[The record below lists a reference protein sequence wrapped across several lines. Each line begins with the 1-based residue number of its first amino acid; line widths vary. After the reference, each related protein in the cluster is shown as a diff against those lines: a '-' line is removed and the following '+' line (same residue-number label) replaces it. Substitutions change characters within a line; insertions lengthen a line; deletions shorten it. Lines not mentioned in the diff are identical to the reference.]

1 MELIILI
8 LAFLLLLAGLL
19 GAVLPGLPG
28 PPLSFL
34 GILCLGSTD
43 AILFADTFYYISAL
57 LAGGI
62 VVLDYYLPVLG
73 TRLTGG
79 TKAGKKGSTIGLVVA
94 VILLPMLGITM
105 GPFGLLGLVAGPFA
119 GAYIAEKIAGTSDET
134 AWKSAIGSFIGFVA
148 GTLFKL
154 IYAVVLLVIATREIF
169 LQLL

>member
-1 MELIILI
+1 MDAIILI
-8 LAFLLLLAGLL
+8 LAFLLLLAGLP

-43 AILFADTFYYISAL
+43 AIHFTNTFYYLSAL

-79 TKAGKKGSTIGLVVA
+79 TKAGKRGSTIGLVVA
-94 VILLPMLGITM
+94 VILLPLFGISL
-105 GPFGLLGLVAGPFA
+105 GPFGLLGLVIGPFA

-134 AWKSAIGSFIGFVA
+134 AWKSAFGSFLGFVA

-154 IYAVVLLVIATREIF
+154 IYAVVLMVIAIRESF